1 MNSWFVRLFAITV
14 CLLGLPLRSPAPLI
28 YREGEGWIYEKVGA
42 DSKWSRTRAKD
53 QLQVAQEAFD
63 KKDYGL
69 AMKAARRTVAQWP
82 LSDFAPPA
90 QYLMGRCH
98 EARGDDQVAFKS
110 YQKLIEKYPKI
121 ENYQEIVD
129 RQYAIADRFL
139 GGKWMRLW
147 SYIPIPASNDKT
159 ADMYETVIKNG
170 PYSDVATKA
179 QLQVGAV
186 REKQS
191 NFPQAIKAYERAAD
205 RYNDREKVASEAMFK
220 AGLAYTR
227 QARTAEYDQNVAS
240 LAIATFTDFSSL
252 HPDDARVPEAQKKI
266 EALRSEQARGSFEI
280 AKFYEKGGKK
290 NGALI
295 YYNEVIVK
303 DPNSK
308 HAAEARQRIDEIKKR
323 MEK

>member
-1 MNSWFVRLFAITV
+1 MNRWFVRLFAITV
-14 CLLGLPLRSPAPLI
+14 CLLGLPVRSPAPLI
-28 YREGEGWIYEKVGA
+28 YREGEGWVYEKVGA
-42 DSKWSRTRAKD
+42 DNKWSRTRAKD

-63 KKDYGL
+63 KKDYSL

-82 LSDFAPPA
+82 LSDYAPAA
-90 QYLMGRCH
+90 QYLVGRCY
-98 EARGDDQVAFKS
+98 EAKGDDQVAFKS

-129 RQYAIADRFL
+129 RQYAIANRFL

-147 SYIPIPASNDKT
+147 SYVPIPPSLDKT

-179 QLQVGAV
+179 QMQVGAV

-191 NFPQAIKAYERAAD
+191 DFPQAIKAYERAAD
-205 RYNDREKVASEAMFK
+205 RYHDREKVASEAMFK
-220 AGLAYTR
+220 AGIAYTK
-227 QARTAEYDQNVAS
+227 QAKTAEYDQSVAS
-240 LAIATFTDFSSL
+240 QAIATFTDFSAL
-252 HPDDARVPEAQKKI
+252 HPDDARVPDAQKKI

-280 AKFYEKGGKK
+280 AKFYDKGGKK

-308 HAAEARQRIDEIKKR
+308 FAAESRKRIDEIKKR